1 MQMRNTYI
9 NRLQNI
15 QGLRLL
21 ERTLEELLREE
32 SVMMSGINKLSVL
45 PKMHFTYKQG
55 EFIKSQLDIQSHND
69 TFYFLKI
76 SFHACLLAQSVKGS
90 VKCVSGIKNK

>member
-15 QGLRLL
+15 QRLRLL

-32 SVMMSGINKLSVL
+32 SVMMSGIN
-45 PKMHFTYKQG
+45 
-55 EFIKSQLDIQSHND
+55 
-69 TFYFLKI
+69 
-76 SFHACLLAQSVKGS
+76 
-90 VKCVSGIKNK
+90 